1 MRHGRHNSHR
11 LNRGRLRPQER
22 MEMDPNS
29 VSQPLLHANP
39 APGGPGVPPLWTQAD
54 KDGIGTAMSWASQVW
69 YTMRQ
74 GVITEIYFPDVDTP
88 QVRDLQFLV
97 TDGATFFHD
106 PKVDYRHECVPI
118 HPAALG
124 YRLTNTAIGQPYKII
139 HEVISE
145 SGAPTILIRTKLEGD
160 ADLLKKLRV
169 YALLAPHIE
178 GFGGDNSGF
187 VANTRLGGVLTA
199 HRGNTWLAMGADCGL
214 KGTSCGYVGI
224 NDGWQDIIGHQ
235 RLPEWN
241 YDCVFNGNVALMGE
255 IDLNGRTEF
264 TLAVAFSRGDDATP
278 HGSLTAL
285 FEALS
290 LPFEAPAGSYSHLT
304 EFLQGWKTKRSGF
317 FKPSPKATFDSAR
330 LFNMSCNVLLA
341 HEDKRFSGALV
352 ASMSIPWGEVNG
364 DSDGGYH
371 LVWPRDMSQSA
382 SALLAA
388 GETDL
393 PLRGLLFLASTQL
406 PDGSWN
412 QNFYISGKG
421 HWFGTQLDEY
431 SFAILLAFRLRIAKA
446 LQCFDPRSMVL
457 AAAGAM
463 IARGPASPQERWE
476 ENAGYSPSTLAA
488 NIAALVCAA
497 DFAGQDP
504 ADPETAEFLLQYA
517 DFLESHLEPWL
528 VTTRGELLPGVPRYY
543 IRLLPTTGDPTAPD
557 QSPDD
562 ATLYLK
568 NIPDP
573 SGFPARNIVDGG
585 FLELVRY
592 GIRAPGDPLFED
604 TLKVID
610 ASLKDDLPGG
620 PCWRRYTHDGYGQ
633 TDDGGPFL
641 SVGEGRPWPLLT
653 GERAHYEFA
662 AGRDPAVYVKAME
675 AFAGSEC
682 LLPEQL
688 WNAPD
693 LNTPNIELRT
703 GGATGS
709 AVPLAWAHA
718 EYIKLVRSI
727 SDAERLGLPPD
738 HAIFDRVQIVA
749 DRYLKP
755 HAKSLLE
762 IWNWNRQIPAIP
774 RGKTLRIQSTATFRL
789 HWSRDGWATVQD
801 TDATGTAV
809 DIFYADIATDEHTT
823 GPLEFTFYWP
833 AAEHWEGRNY
843 EVNLL

>member
-1 MRHGRHNSHR
+1 
-11 LNRGRLRPQER
+11 
-22 MEMDPNS
+22 
-29 VSQPLLHANP
+29 
-39 APGGPGVPPLWTQAD
+39 LWTNAD
-54 KDGIGTAMSWASQVW
+54 KDGIGTAMSYSSQVW

-74 GVITEIYFPDVDTP
+74 GIVTELYFPDVDTP

-97 TDGATFFHD
+97 TDGETFFHD
-106 PKVDYRHECVPI
+106 PKVDYEHLCEPI
-118 HPAALG
+118 HSETLG

-145 SGAPTILIRTKLEGD
+145 AGASTILVRTILEGD
-160 ADLLKKLRV
+160 ATLLKKLRV

-187 VANTRLGGVLTA
+187 VANTRLGPVLTA

-214 KGTSCGYVGI
+214 REASCGYVGV
-224 NDGWQDIIGHQ
+224 NDGWQDLIGNR
-235 RLPEWN
+235 RLPVWN
-241 YDCVFNGNVALMGE
+241 YDSAFNGNVALTGE
-255 IDLNGRTEF
+255 IDLRGRTEF
-264 TLAVAFSRGDDATP
+264 TLAVAFSEGDDETP
-278 HGSLTAL
+278 NGALTAL

-290 LPFEAPAGSYSHLT
+290 LPFEAPSGSYSHLAA
-304 EFLQGWKTKRSGF
+304 FLDGWQAKRSRCF
-317 FKPSPKATFDSAR
+317 EPAPNATFDNAR

-364 DSDGGYH
+364 DQDGGYH

-393 PLRGLLFLASTQL
+393 PLRGLLFLAATQK

-412 QNFYISGKG
+412 QNFFISGKA
-421 HWFGTQLDEY
+421 HWLGTQLDEY
-431 SFAILLAFRLRIAKA
+431 SFPIILAYRLRIAGA

-463 IARGPASPQERWE
+463 ISRGPASPQERWE
-476 ENAGYSPSTLAA
+476 ENSGYSPSTLAA

-497 DFAGQDP
+497 DFANQDP
-504 ADPETAEFLLQYA
+504 ADRETAEFLLQYA
-517 DFLESHLEPWL
+517 DFLESHLDQWL
-528 VTTRGELLPGVPRYY
+528 VTTKGELLPGVSRYY
-543 IRLLPTTGDPTAPD
+543 IRLLPAGDPTAPEL
-557 QSPDD
+557 SPDE

-568 NIPDP
+568 NVSFPN
-573 SGFPARNIVDGG
+573 GYPARNIVDGG

-592 GIRAPGDPLFED
+592 GIRAPGDPVIED

-610 ASLKDDLPGG
+610 ASIKDELPGG

-633 TDDGGPFL
+633 TDDGSAFVY
-641 SVGEGRPWPLLT
+641 VGVGRPWPLLT
-653 GERAHYEFA
+653 GERAHYELA
-662 AGRDPAVYVKAME
+662 AGRDVSVYVKAME
-675 AFAGSEC
+675 AFAGPEC

-693 LNTPNIELRT
+693 LKTPAIDLRR

-727 SDAERLGLPPD
+727 SDAESLGLSPNL
-738 HAIFDRVQIVA
+738 AVFDRLEIVA

-755 HAKSLLE
+755 HPESPLE

-774 RGKTLRIQSTATFRL
+774 KGKTLRIQSTAQFRL
-789 HWSRDGWATVQD
+789 HWSRDDWATVQD
-801 TDATGTAV
+801 TDATATAV
-809 DIFYADIATDEHTT
+809 GIFYADIPSDDQTA
-823 GPLEFTFYWP
+823 GPLKFTFYWP
-833 AAEHWEGRNY
+833 DAGHWEGRNY
-843 EVNLL
+843 EVSLL